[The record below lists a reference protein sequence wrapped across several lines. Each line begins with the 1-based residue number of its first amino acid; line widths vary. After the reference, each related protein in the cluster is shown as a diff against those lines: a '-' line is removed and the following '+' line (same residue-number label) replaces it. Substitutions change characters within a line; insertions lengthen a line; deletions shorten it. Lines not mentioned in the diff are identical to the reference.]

1 MMKANGLILLS
12 NAAAS
17 IKSRDGSGMQLLPSE
32 NDTPN
37 VARQAAVPSV
47 ATSTMTEQE
56 KKEKE
61 RFLMYMRVLMK

>member
-1 MMKANGLILLS
+1 MMQANGLILLS

-17 IKSRDGSGMQLLPSE
+17 IKSRDGSSMQLLPSE

-61 RFLMYMRVLMK
+61 RFLMYTRVLMK

>member
-1 MMKANGLILLS
+1 MKANGLILLS
-12 NAAAS
+12 NAAAAS

-37 VARQAAVPSV
+37 VARQAAPSV

-61 RFLMYMRVLMK
+61 RFLMYTRVLMK